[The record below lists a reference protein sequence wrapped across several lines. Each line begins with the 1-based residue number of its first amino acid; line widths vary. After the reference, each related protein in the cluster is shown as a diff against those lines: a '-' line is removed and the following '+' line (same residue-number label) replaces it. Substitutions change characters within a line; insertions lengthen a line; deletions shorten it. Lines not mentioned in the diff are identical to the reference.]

1 MEVRK
6 VVLGADDLVGKFV
19 LGATGGEWTPGR
31 GVGIG
36 LADYAAPVPKLLAGV
51 VFDSYNKASV
61 QMHVAAVPGA
71 RWMTRAFLWTC
82 FHYPFEQ
89 LKVNKILGPVGSANT
104 AARRFDEHLG
114 FVLETALK
122 DAHPDGDLLI
132 YSMTRD
138 QCRFLNLQIPDYHG
152 QVVRTTGS

>member
-1 MEVRK
+1 M
-6 VVLGADDLVGKFV
+6 GCDDLVGDFV
-19 LGATGGEWTPGR
+19 LKATGGGWTPGR

-36 LADYAAPVPKLLAGV
+36 LADFAEPTPRLLAGV

-61 QMHVAAVPGA
+61 QMHVAAAPGA
-71 RWMTRAFLWTC
+71 RWMTKAYLWTC

-89 LKVNKILGPVGSANT
+89 LRVNKILGLVGSKNL
-104 AARRFDEHLG
+104 AAQRFDEHLG

-152 QVVRTTGS
+152 QVFRSPAA